1 MFEQIYGKH
10 PGDSRNK
17 SISNSSLKL
26 SILNLFTFMFCRR
39 QQHQIQQELSAI
51 LKRQQQLE
59 RTNERLQEKAIDI
72 RRSLQDLE
80 LSEGRYHQ
88 LKAHNE
94 AELTLKDIVAVSH
107 TN

>member
-1 MFEQIYGKH
+1 M
-10 PGDSRNK
+10 
-17 SISNSSLKL
+17 
-26 SILNLFTFMFCRR
+26 
-39 QQHQIQQELSAI
+39 
-51 LKRQQQLE
+51 KRQQQLE

-94 AELTLKDIVAVSH
+94 AELTLKDIVAVGHPETFTLKWGHIPGDCFTTIKRS
-107 TN
+107 